1 MAVFVLAGECSHQ
14 TVRLTVEKADVFQ
27 VFKRSTLSL
36 SGSLAES
43 GVVVPTADAYP
54 QPGDRVCYFRSG
66 DQLPQ
71 GPLVVWEIA
80 GVQHLDAGRVVPV
93 EGGCRARASRR
104 HSIFR

>member
-1 MAVFVLAGECSHQ
+1 MFFKSSNGQPYRLAGP
-14 TVRLTVEKADVFQ
+14 
-27 VFKRSTLSL
+27 
-36 SGSLAES
+36 LAES

-66 DQLPQ
+66 DLPQ

-93 EGGCRARASRR
+93 EGGCRARASGR
-104 HSIFR
+104 HSVFR